1 MMRFPQ
7 DDDDLAASRGILL
20 GVVLGLSM
28 WLLIAAILLVVAE

>member
-1 MMRFPQ
+1 MRFPQ
-7 DDDDLAASRGILL
+7 DDDLAASRGIML